1 MQKCNK
7 PQIHINCEGGGKGP
21 SDVGPKAPLETSRAD
36 ISARL
41 HKLDDTAAE
50 QMKHLSWIFIKM
62 PLLEKCD

>member
-1 MQKCNK
+1 MR
-7 PQIHINCEGGGKGP
+7 EGG
-21 SDVGPKAPLETSRAD
+21 DVQVILAPKRLCLEIFYAD

>member
-1 MQKCNK
+1 MLAPKRLCLE
-7 PQIHINCEGGGKGP
+7 I
-21 SDVGPKAPLETSRAD
+21 SDAD

-41 HKLDDTAAE
+41 HKLDDSAAE